1 MRVGFGGEGANLLF
15 VFRIGPGVHETNG
28 DGFDFIF
35 FDETPDGIHHIG
47 AIERNDLVALVIHA
61 LAHADDLLSL
71 HEGFRLGDP
80 GDVLDL
86 VSG

>member
-1 MRVGFGGEGANLLF
+1 M
-15 VFRIGPGVHETNG
+15 HEAYG

-35 FDETPDGIHHIG
+35 LDETPDGLHHIG

-61 LAHADDLLSL
+61 LPHPGNTFTL

>member
-1 MRVGFGGEGANLLF
+1 MRLTAMASTLIFL
-15 VFRIGPGVHETNG
+15 HEPSNRL
-28 DGFDFIF
+28 
-35 FDETPDGIHHIG
+35 HHVV

-61 LAHADDLLSL
+61 LAHADDALAL